1 MEFCLSN
8 GRGLPCGPMYALSVC
23 AFDLVNALSFPQ
35 ATCMFLNQVALSI
48 SCLFLKSN
56 WQKQSLQKE
65 LNDVALYRLEMSSI
79 KYSKHLT
86 S

>member
-1 MEFCLSN
+1 
-8 GRGLPCGPMYALSVC
+8 
-23 AFDLVNALSFPQ
+23 
-35 ATCMFLNQVALSI
+35 MFLNQVALSI

-56 WQKQSLQKE
+56 WQKQISTKE

-79 KYSKHLT
+79 KYSKYLT